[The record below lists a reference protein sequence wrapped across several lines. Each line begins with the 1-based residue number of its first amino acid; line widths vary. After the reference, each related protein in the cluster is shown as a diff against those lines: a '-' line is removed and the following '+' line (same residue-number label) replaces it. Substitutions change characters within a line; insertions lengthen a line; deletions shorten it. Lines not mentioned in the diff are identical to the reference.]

1 MTSDDITSGGGSIGS
16 MQFMTRSER
25 ESTGGDETTSD
36 ENFPADSTNANRK
49 AAGWLD
55 AGVENAIEELET

>member
-1 MTSDDITSGGGSIGS
+1 